1 MKLQTEIGG
10 NTYTF
15 QLTRNTY
22 KMLLADKEYAKLQ
35 NELVNK
41 LDNGETEESIAKGD
55 MTGALL
61 NNLIFVEKVFYY
73 GLKANHP
80 TMTMEEADRL
90 IDIIFE
96 EDGSMEFVN
105 EIAQELVSSFTQGA
119 NDKTE
124 RKARVLTKI

>member
-35 NELVNK
+35 NELVK
-41 LDNGETEESIAKGD
+41 KFDNGETEESIAQSD

-80 TMTMEEADRL
+80 SITMEEADRL

-119 NDKTE
+119 KDKTE

>member
-1 MKLQTEIGG
+1 
-10 NTYTF
+10 
-15 QLTRNTY
+15 
-22 KMLLADKEYAKLQ
+22 
-35 NELVNK
+35 
-41 LDNGETEESIAKGD
+41 